1 MQARYVILR
10 VLLQEAPDLVSV
22 ERMPGADGKPD
33 AVVTLNKSLIHSQGQ
48 EAIANFLRKLQ
59 VHLPFKVNSFRV
71 GPPGVRAGPPG
82 VRVGPTW
89 SHGGFFYFC
98 SFFSFQVYK
107 STGNVAAAEA
117 LYGHFSTV
125 SEEWL
130 SLRDIVLLR
139 KLPRRMLVQ
148 PLTVLKGLYVAC
160 SLD

>member
-82 VRVGPTW
+82 VTV
-89 SHGGFFYFC
+89 GFFIFTV
-98 SFFSFQVYK
+98 FFLSRYTRAQGMLLLQK
-107 STGNVAAAEA
+107 
-117 LYGHFSTV
+117 LYMAT
-125 SEEWL
+125 
-130 SLRDIVLLR
+130 SLPSQ
-139 KLPRRMLVQ
+139 KN
-148 PLTVLKGLYVAC
+148 GYH
-160 SLD
+160 